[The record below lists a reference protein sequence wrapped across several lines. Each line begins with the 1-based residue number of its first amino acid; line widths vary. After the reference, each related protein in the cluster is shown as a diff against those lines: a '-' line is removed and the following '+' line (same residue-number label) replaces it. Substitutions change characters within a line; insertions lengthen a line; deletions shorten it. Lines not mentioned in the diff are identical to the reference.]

1 MLKRNL
7 WAIVC
12 VCGLAHCAVR
22 AESPAGGEPGVAAVV
37 DGEKITL
44 NELDARAL
52 KSNMKLAQSLYDAR
66 RAVLDDLLME
76 RLLAAEAK
84 KKGVTAEE
92 LLKSRIE
99 AKATPVTDADAK
111 AYYDANVAR
120 MRGRTLEQVASQ
132 IKLMLRNQRGSG
144 ARAAVLAELMKDASV
159 KIVLDA
165 PRADVAVAA
174 NDPMKG
180 PKDAKVTIVEFS
192 DFQ

>member
-1 MLKRNL
+1 
-7 WAIVC
+7 V
-12 VCGLAHCAVR
+12 LAQAAVR
-22 AESPAGGEPGVAAVV
+22 AEPPAGVATGVAAVV
-37 DGEKITL
+37 GGETITL
-44 NELDARAL
+44 SELDARAL

-66 RAVLDDLLME
+66 RKVLDDLLME

-84 KKGVTAEE
+84 TKGVTAEE

-132 IKLMLRNQRGSG
+132 ITLMLRNQRGDA

-165 PRADVAVAA
+165 PRADVVIAA

-180 PKDAKVTIVEFS
+180 SKDAKVTIVEFS